1 MNRDRLR
8 EVLEFYKTHYEEI
21 RRREDY
27 KWEASAAWQAASPMS
42 AADFPEALREG
53 LKKTGNLLDS
63 GHYYPRTALFML
75 MDRDPE
81 AVRYMF
87 TDLYREAD
95 PVGDRITIFSEKAGA
110 LRRKYYTDEELPDDD
125 QDEHAVSVYLFL
137 RYPEKYYIYKYS
149 AFRAAAA
156 LLEAD

>member
-8 EVLEFYKTHYEEI
+8 EVLAFYKTHYEEL

-27 KWEASAAWQAASPMS
+27 KWEASAAWKAADPMR

-87 TDLYREAD
+87 EDLFREED
-95 PVGDRITIFSEKAGA
+95 PVGDRITIFSEKAA
-110 LRRKYYTDEELPDDD
+110 IFAET
-125 QDEHAVSVYLFL
+125 S
-137 RYPEKYYIYKYS
+137 S
-149 AFRAAAA
+149 
-156 LLEAD
+156 